1 MINLDEILKEDIIR
15 SVSKN
20 QLVFLYETLTSLL
33 PKPDCFLE
41 IGAYDAS
48 FSVRMRYGYPSSV
61 IYAFEAGTPNYIFNK
76 DKTDFESL
84 NINYLNL
91 AVSDKNESIDYYI
104 SKKHLDPNLP
114 FTVFGANGIIKRIDE
129 PEYSDV
135 LKIES
140 IILDSF
146 LEDKNLIDST
156 KCMWIDVEGSC
167 REVLSGSEKSLE
179 NTMAIF
185 IEVEEIS
192 RWNNQWLRKDIEN
205 YLKSKNFFP
214 IARDFEDNTQY
225 DIIFLK
231 ENILKNLIIEDQIR
245 KYFDSISLTLQ

>member
-1 MINLDEILKEDIIR
+1 MINLDEILKVDIIR
-15 SVSKN
+15 PVSKN
-20 QLVFLYETLTSLL
+20 QLVFLYETLISLL
-33 PKPDCFLE
+33 PKTDCFLE
-41 IGAYDAS
+41 VGAYDAS
-48 FSVRMRYGYPSSV
+48 FSVRMRHRYPSSD

-76 DKTDFESL
+76 NKTDFKSL

-91 AVSDKNESIDYYI
+91 AVSNKNELIDYYI
-104 SKKHLDPNLP
+104 SKKHLDPDLP

-129 PEYSDV
+129 SDYSDI
-135 LKIES
+135 LKVES
-140 IILDSF
+140 VILDSF

-167 REVLSGSEKSLE
+167 QEVLSGAEKTLE

-185 IEVEEIS
+185 IEVEEIT
-192 RWNNQWLRKDIEN
+192 RWDNQWLRKDVEN

-231 ENILKNLIIEDQIR
+231 QNVLENSIIENQIR
-245 KYFDSISLTLQ
+245 KYFDSISLTLY